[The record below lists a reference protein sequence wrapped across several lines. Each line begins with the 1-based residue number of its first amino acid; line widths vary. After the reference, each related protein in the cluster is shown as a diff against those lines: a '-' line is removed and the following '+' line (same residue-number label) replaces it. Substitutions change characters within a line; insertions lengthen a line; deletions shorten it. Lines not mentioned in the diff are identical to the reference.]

1 MDRSLLLARLIGPLF
16 VLVGVGVL
24 LNRRHYA
31 TMMERFVK
39 NAELYYFSGVL
50 AFLVGEA
57 IVLYH
62 NLWVWDWRVVLT
74 VIGWLSLLKGAVRI
88 VFPAAGLKAA
98 SSFIASRWY
107 LNAGAILIVVFG
119 AWLSYQGFGH
129 WRGL

>member
-31 TMMERFVK
+31 AMVERFLK

-50 AFLVGEA
+50 AFLVGEVL
-57 IVLYH
+57 VLYH

-74 VIGWLSLLKGAVRI
+74 VIGWISLIKGAVRI
-88 VFPAAGLKAA
+88 VLPAAGLRAAA
-98 SSFIASRWY
+98 SFTASGWY
-107 LNAGAILIVVFG
+107 LNIGAILIVAFG
-119 AWLSYQGFGH
+119 AWLAYQGFGS
-129 WRGL
+129 GSGI